1 MPIQITSEPYI
12 GPLIN
17 RGNSSEIFKY
27 VRLNKG
33 LSFQN
38 GDSKVDCT
46 VIEIANKTVKL
57 QLDYSSAL
65 SRVNIGR
72 KPDSTKRAQTHEILE
87 ENDDL
92 GKVVINVAL
101 NAYFEMPGLGVF
113 RLEKKGKELIV
124 FNINP
129 DKGTN
134 VRAIGV
140 IAASNVSG
148 NINRNRRNPT

>member
-17 RGNSSEIFKY
+17 RGNNSELFKY

-38 GDSKVDCT
+38 GDSRVDCT
-46 VIEIANKTVKL
+46 VIEIANRIVKL
-57 QLDYSSAL
+57 ELDYSSAF

-72 KPDSTKRAQTHEILE
+72 KPDSTKKAPTHEVLE
-87 ENDDL
+87 KNDDL
-92 GKVVINVAL
+92 GKAIISVAL
-101 NAYFEMPGLGVF
+101 NTYFEMPGLGVF

-129 DKGTN
+129 DEGTSI
-134 VRAIGV
+134 RAI
-140 IAASNVSG
+140 
-148 NINRNRRNPT
+148 